1 MHALK
6 ALLALAIL
14 AVTGSLHS
22 TLAAPTE
29 AHSQLTPMPADLD
42 NGASANASE
51 GEIETHEAAE
61 IDAAGPAYGR
71 GFGYGHR
78 GFKKGRFPH
87 YSNVIHAPRHK
98 K

>member
-14 AVTGSLHS
+14 AVTGS

-29 AHSQLTPMPADLD
+29 SHSEITPTLAPTDSDNNAIDSAPEEPQGENQVADELD
-42 NGASANASE
+42 V
-51 GEIETHEAAE
+51 
-61 IDAAGPAYGR
+61 AGPGYGR
-71 GFGYGHR
+71 GFRYGYR
-78 GFKKGRFPH
+78 GFKKGRFPY
-87 YSNVIHAPRHK
+87 YSNVIYAPRHK